1 MLWVNRPAF
10 IIDVITIGKSASQ
23 HDLCTENVQQFWAD
37 FIGSTVSAIKN
48 NLKIAQIKINTN
60 LFLTISHII
69 ISSSVVAPRLSQNSR
84 RNRLN
89 LVSK

>member
-37 FIGSTVSAIKN
+37 FISSTVSAIKN
-48 NLKIAQIKINTN
+48 DLKIAQIKINTN

-69 ISSSVVAPRLSQNSR
+69 ISSSVVASRLSHNSR

-89 LVSK
+89 IVSK